1 MPLTRNRWTYYF
13 RHTLSI
19 PAGPAVLDA
28 KLRFKRDDGAVIY
41 VNGVEVGRS
50 NMPTGTVLD
59 STKASSG
66 LGSSKANS
74 IQELVI
80 PASLLTVGENVIAVE
95 VHQYTAGSTSDLLWD
110 AQLEI
115 TR

>member
-1 MPLTRNRWTYYF
+1 MASSTCSTRRY
-13 RHTLSI
+13 
-19 PAGPAVLDA
+19 A

-50 NMPTGTVLD
+50 NMPTGMILD
-59 STKASSG
+59 TTKASTG
-66 LGSSKANS
+66 LGSTKANS